1 MNKKTTKAI
10 VGVAVA
16 LLAGALG
23 ISTTQKDSDL
33 IQQITGLFDSKPQVS
48 QVANVPEY
56 DGTHQEI
63 EINHNK
69 PTFTEEELSLEKG
82 TWESYSDIDRLNRVG
97 QANAMLGK
105 KMFPKEKRESLYIDP
120 TGWKQK
126 KLSDGQWLYNRSHL
140 IGFQLTGQNN
150 NIKNLMTGTRSLNTP
165 YMLAHENDIAAY
177 IKETNHHVRYRVTPH
192 FEDDELVARGVQLE
206 AQSIEDNQIS
216 FNVFIYNVQDGYTI
230 NYQTG
235 QAKKT

>member
-1 MNKKTTKAI
+1 MNKKTTKTI
-10 VGVAVA
+10 IGVAVA

-23 ISTTQKDSDL
+23 ISTTQKESDL
-33 IQQITGLFDSKPQVS
+33 VQQLTGLFDSKPQVS

-56 DGTHQEI
+56 DGMHQEI
-63 EINHNK
+63 EINQNK
-69 PTFTEEELSLEKG
+69 PTFTKEELSLEKG

-165 YMLAHENDIAAY
+165 HMLAHENDIAAY

-192 FEDDELVARGVQLE
+192 FEGEELVARGVQLE

>member
-33 IQQITGLFDSKPQVS
+33 IQQITGLFDSKPQVL

>member
-1 MNKKTTKAI
+1 MNKKTTKTI
-10 VGVAVA
+10 IGVAVA

-33 IQQITGLFDSKPQVS
+33 VQQLTGLFDSKPQVS

-63 EINHNK
+63 EINQNK
-69 PTFTEEELSLEKG
+69 PTFTKEELSLDKG

-105 KMFPKEKRESLYIDP
+105 VMFPKEKRESLYIDP

-165 YMLAHENDIAAY
+165 HMLAHENDIAAY

-192 FEDDELVARGVQLE
+192 FEGEELVARGVQLE

>member
-1 MNKKTTKAI
+1 MNKKTTKTI
-10 VGVAVA
+10 LGVAVA

-33 IQQITGLFDSKPQVS
+33 VQQLTGLFDSKPQVS

-63 EINHNK
+63 EINQNK
-69 PTFTEEELSLEKG
+69 PTFTKEELSLEKG
-82 TWESYSDIDRLNRVG
+82 TWESYSDIDHLNRVG

-165 YMLAHENDIAAY
+165 HMLAHENDIATY

-192 FEDDELVARGVQLE
+192 FEGEELVARGVQLE